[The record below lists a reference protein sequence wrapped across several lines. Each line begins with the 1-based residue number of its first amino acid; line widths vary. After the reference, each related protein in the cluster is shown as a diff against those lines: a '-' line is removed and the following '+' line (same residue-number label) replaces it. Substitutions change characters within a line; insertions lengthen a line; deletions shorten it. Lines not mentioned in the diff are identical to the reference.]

1 MTVAERFAF
10 APLAVF
16 VLCAAINSVGLLF
29 GIPVGAYSMII
40 AFAAVALCGALR
52 DRRMCFAACA
62 AAVLMAVTA
71 PVFANIWDFSYDG
84 MYFHKEAAYS
94 LANGWNPF
102 AVSYRDFGRF
112 GHFFDMPLW
121 LDNYPKGMWAVYAS
135 MYDICGKIEA
145 AKCVNLLFLIPLF
158 ASAYDTAVR
167 VFEKR
172 KIWAFLCAAAFLS
185 NAVILS
191 QTLTFMNDL
200 PVAALC
206 GVCILSGV
214 KIYAGKADTYD
225 YATLACAFAA
235 SFSVKF
241 TAPVFCGA
249 ILAAYGI
256 AFAAKNRCRG
266 ILKPCAVVIIS
277 AAVGVCVL
285 GADPYIKHIAQGK
298 NPCFPVVGEGKYDIM
313 NTNPPAGFDGM
324 PNPKKAA
331 VSLFSA
337 ARANA
342 GASAELKIPFTVSAE
357 EIDAVAAPD
366 VRVSGFGVL
375 FGGIMLLSLVA
386 AVLTRF
392 KNAAPVMPAIAVLTL
407 LWLFFPETWWARYNP
422 YLYYVPCL
430 IALFIGKNAV
440 SAGLCVL
447 LAANGLIS
455 GAAVCNRF
463 TEKTA
468 AARSC
473 FEQIRAVQPVLLRI
487 NDFPSHAV
495 WFEEQVIE
503 FELASEPLDA
513 PQIFYQTTKFEPRAG
528 VEK

>member
-1 MTVAERFAF
+1 MEDKSREV
-10 APLAVF
+10 VM
-16 VLCAAINSVGLLF
+16 AI
-29 GIPVGAYSMII
+29 
-40 AFAAVALCGALR
+40 
-52 DRRMCFAACA
+52 
-62 AAVLMAVTA
+62 
-71 PVFANIWDFSYDG
+71 
-84 MYFHKEAAYS
+84 
-94 LANGWNPF
+94 
-102 AVSYRDFGRF
+102 
-112 GHFFDMPLW
+112 
-121 LDNYPKGMWAVYAS
+121 
-135 MYDICGKIEA
+135 
-145 AKCVNLLFLIPLF
+145 
-158 ASAYDTAVR
+158 
-167 VFEKR
+167 
-172 KIWAFLCAAAFLS
+172 S
-185 NAVILS
+185 NAARYMDPFFK
-191 QTLTFMNDL
+191 LTAMGTVLLLQYFARM
-200 PVAALC
+200 
-206 GVCILSGV
+206 V
-214 KIYAGKADTYD
+214 KERKLKVTEFKDFQKFLKATD
-225 YATLACAFAA
+225 
-235 SFSVKF
+235 
-241 TAPVFCGA
+241 
-249 ILAAYGI
+249 
-256 AFAAKNRCRG
+256 
-266 ILKPCAVVIIS
+266 
-277 AAVGVCVL
+277 
-285 GADPYIKHIAQGK
+285 
-298 NPCFPVVGEGKYDIM
+298 GKYDIM

-407 LWLFFPETWWARYNP
+407 LWLYFPETWWARYNP

-495 WFEEQVIE
+495 WFEEQGIE